1 MPKEKAV
8 DEAFRALE
16 RAVELDKGEVG
27 CTKNV
32 AEVIKSYSRAVLLF
46 EEVLKD
52 DDVKREEQ
60 VCNLLSDKVF
70 EFKGRIDEL
79 YARLPSAPLAS
90 VMEVGEGEDI
100 EHIYINIYMRM
111 PCTL

>member
-1 MPKEKAV
+1 MRGSLTQEKESNQRGGRGAESKPDRLILPQRTMPKEKAV

-52 DDVKREEQ
+52 EKEEQ
-60 VCNLLSDKVF
+60 VCNLLSDKVL
-70 EFKGRIDEL
+70 EQPG
-79 YARLPSAPLAS
+79 P
-90 VMEVGEGEDI
+90 
-100 EHIYINIYMRM
+100 
-111 PCTL
+111 